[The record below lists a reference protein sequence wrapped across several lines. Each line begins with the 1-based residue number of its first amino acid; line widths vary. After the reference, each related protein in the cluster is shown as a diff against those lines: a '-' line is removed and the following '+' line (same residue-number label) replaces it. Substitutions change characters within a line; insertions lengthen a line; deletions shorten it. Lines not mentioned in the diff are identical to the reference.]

1 MMTIEKKPLFREAP
15 QAEDFPAAALGPL
28 RDPAEAIALA
38 TRAPLAICAQ
48 SALAA
53 AALVVAPHYDV
64 AMPYGAPRPV
74 TGIFIS
80 IAESGERKTTVDRL
94 ALRAVHQHEERLRA
108 AYEEKLHH
116 FRADLEAWRAAQAKA
131 KKGKTRAE
139 IREALRQL
147 GPEPKAPPHPMLLV
161 SDPMPEAL
169 ALHLQD
175 GQPWCG
181 VFSSEGGQIFGGVA
195 FSDDVAERNAAMWN
209 ILWDGE
215 AIRRARVGTGK
226 TFLTGRRCAFHVM
239 AQPVV
244 AERLFGPLFAGIGLT
259 ARCLIV
265 APPTTAGTRFFRDV
279 ARDVAPILAEYDTR
293 LTAFLE
299 HPPRLKDDA
308 LDPIALPMVPA
319 ARAAWIGFYDEI
331 ERRIGPG
338 ADLAPI
344 RAWGAK
350 AAEHAARLAV
360 VLAAYEAPDAVE
372 IGHEAMSN
380 AIRLTRFYGGE
391 MLRLHGG
398 AAVDPE
404 LALADTVLRWW
415 HERSPELTLAQ
426 LYQTGPAAVRQAAT
440 ARRCLAILKDHG
452 HAEAVEGEGPER
464 WRRL

>member
-1 MMTIEKKPLFREAP
+1 
-15 QAEDFPAAALGPL
+15 
-28 RDPAEAIALA
+28 
-38 TRAPLAICAQ
+38 
-48 SALAA
+48 
-53 AALVVAPHYDV
+53 
-64 AMPYGAPRPV
+64 
-74 TGIFIS
+74 
-80 IAESGERKTTVDRL
+80 
-94 ALRAVHQHEERLRA
+94 
-108 AYEEKLHH
+108 
-116 FRADLEAWRAAQAKA
+116 
-131 KKGKTRAE
+131 
-139 IREALRQL
+139 
-147 GPEPKAPPHPMLLV
+147 
-161 SDPMPEAL
+161 
-169 ALHLQD
+169 
-175 GQPWCG
+175 
-181 VFSSEGGQIFGGVA
+181 
-195 FSDDVAERNAAMWN
+195 
-209 ILWDGE
+209 
-215 AIRRARVGTGK
+215 
-226 TFLTGRRCAFHVM
+226 
-239 AQPVV
+239 
-244 AERLFGPLFAGIGLT
+244 
-259 ARCLIV
+259 
-265 APPTTAGTRFFRDV
+265 
-279 ARDVAPILAEYDTR
+279 
-293 LTAFLE
+293 
-299 HPPRLKDDA
+299 
-308 LDPIALPMVPA
+308 MVPA